1 MCCSCEA
8 TLKLSFANAMKWNYH
23 KNEEELFSFQKLIAD
38 SNAVVLFSC
47 VVEIVSIHMAENVD
61 YMLVLSICAV
71 SAYNLMQNPM
81 GYV

>member
-8 TLKLSFANAMKWNYH
+8 TLKLSFANAMEWNYH
-23 KNEEELFSFQKLIAD
+23 KNEEIFSFQKLIAD
-38 SNAVVLFSC
+38 SNAVVSFSC
-47 VVEIVSIHMAENVD
+47 VVEIVSIHKAENVD
-61 YMLVLSICAV
+61 CMLVLSKCAV